1 MSDAASLA
9 RGVILSGFD
18 GERPPDALPQFAGYI
33 LFARNGT
40 SVTAARAVTDAI
52 RAAYAGDAAPLIA
65 IDQEGGRVARL
76 QTGIE
81 TMPSMMAL
89 GAADTLDLALRA
101 GEQMAFDVR
110 RAGATMDF
118 APVLDLALDPAN
130 TVIGTRSFGADPERV
145 AALGAAL
152 ANGLQR
158 GGVLPCYKHFPGH
171 GSTAVD
177 SHDRLP
183 IVDAG
188 AATLRG
194 RDLVPFAAVAPGAV
208 AIMGAHLVASAFD
221 AAQPATRSRVLI
233 DMLRGEMGFTGAYV
247 TDCLHMVAAA
257 RENDAVSAA
266 VDALA
271 AGADLLLISHSIDM
285 AHEAVE
291 RIVAAVAAGR
301 LPIARL
307 EEANARVTALRRA
320 GAAPLELTS
329 FAPHPGIGREIARRG
344 VTLVR
349 GVPHAD
355 PLTSIVVSFES
366 ATAEGAQGAH
376 AVHPS
381 LRREAPVLEEVTLPL
396 EPTPSQIDGALAR
409 VRSNGRRPIVLSR
422 RAHVYSSQAKA
433 IDRTI
438 ALDRDALVVS
448 MREPFDIPHFDR
460 ARHVLAAYG
469 DDAASVG
476 GLADVLFGSSSPGG
490 TMPVV
495 LARG

>member
-40 SVTAARAVTDAI
+40 SATAARAVTDAI
-52 RAAYAGDAAPLIA
+52 RAAYAGVAAPLIA

-81 TMPSMMAL
+81 PMPSMMAL
-89 GAADTLDLALRA
+89 GAADVLDLAMRA

-145 AALGAAL
+145 AAMGAAL

-177 SHDRLP
+177 SHERVP
-183 IVDAG
+183 VVDAG
-188 AATLRG
+188 AQTLIA
-194 RDLVPFAAVAPGAV
+194 RDLVPFAAVARGAV

-221 AAQPATRSRVLI
+221 SARPATRSRILI
-233 DMLRGEMGFTGAYV
+233 DMLRNEMGFTGAYV
-247 TDCLHMVAAA
+247 TDCLHMGAAVG
-257 RENDAVSAA
+257 ENGTVGAA

-271 AGADLLLISHSIDM
+271 AGADLLLISHSIDV
-285 AHEAVE
+285 ANEAVE
-291 RIVAAVAAGR
+291 RIVAAVNAGS
-301 LPIARL
+301 LPLARL
-307 EEANARVTALRRA
+307 EEAHSRVSALRRA
-320 GAAPLELTS
+320 GAAPLDPSS

-344 VTLVR
+344 ITLVR

-355 PLTSIVVSFES
+355 PLTSIVLSFES

-396 EPTPSQIDGALAR
+396 EPSSPEIEGALAR
-409 VRSNGRRPIVLSR
+409 IRSNGRRPIVLSR
-422 RAHVYSSQAKA
+422 RAHVYPSQAEA
-433 IDRTI
+433 IDRAI
-438 ALDRDALVVS
+438 ALDRDALIVS
-448 MREPFDIPHFDR
+448 MREPFDVPLFDR
-460 ARHVLAAYG
+460 ARHVLAAFG

-476 GLADVLFGSSSPGG
+476 GVADVLFGSSSPGG
-490 TMPVV
+490 TMPVA
-495 LARG
+495 LARA